1 MEYVNG
7 GELFFHLSREKRF
20 SEARTKFY
28 GAEIISALGYLHHH
42 NIVYRD
48 IKVRLVISALFIFQ
62 ISFQYYSVAR
72 KV

>member
-20 SEARTKFY
+20 SEERAKFY
-28 GAEIISALGYLHHH
+28 TAEICLAIGFLHEN

-48 IKVRLVISALFIFQ
+48 IKVIAECFKFLYFYIFI
-62 ISFQYYSVAR
+62 
-72 KV
+72 